1 MQASYTNLDACYNRI
16 TEIQQ
21 QSRHGIPSF
30 WGMGLGLY
38 RTRLRLGWN
47 SLSKAFERNQTLV
60 GNTLAIIFGV
70 PFLSFLP
77 SGVRWGVP
85 IAMVMFTIY
94 RVLKEYRIIRNSLTT
109 PHIPLIVIV
118 GKEKHVR
125 EEMEREVLEILSP
138 LGFRPEDYERWWKLS
153 REDYIIYKD
162 DDLSRKM
169 QEWEALVKKF
179 RKAVDH
185 IESRVRRDVVF
196 HVFLNCPAALAVGLG
211 ASIDCLKKVVVYHYN
226 VAREPV
232 SELNGSLSGSYSYL
246 PVVDLSGIPPH
257 TLQQDRSV
265 P

>member
-1 MQASYTNLDACYNRI
+1 
-16 TEIQQ
+16 
-21 QSRHGIPSF
+21 
-30 WGMGLGLY
+30 MGLGLY

-125 EEMEREVLEILSP
+125 EEIEREVREILSP
-138 LGFRPEDYERWWKLS
+138 LGFRRRTMSAGGSCPVKTTSSIKMMTCPERCKNGRLWS
-153 REDYIIYKD
+153 RNFAR
-162 DDLSRKM
+162 LWTTS
-169 QEWEALVKKF
+169 
-179 RKAVDH
+179 
-185 IESRVRRDVVF
+185 
-196 HVFLNCPAALAVGLG
+196 NLG
-211 ASIDCLKKVVVYHYN
+211 
-226 VAREPV
+226 
-232 SELNGSLSGSYSYL
+232 
-246 PVVDLSGIPPH
+246 
-257 TLQQDRSV
+257 
-265 P
+265 